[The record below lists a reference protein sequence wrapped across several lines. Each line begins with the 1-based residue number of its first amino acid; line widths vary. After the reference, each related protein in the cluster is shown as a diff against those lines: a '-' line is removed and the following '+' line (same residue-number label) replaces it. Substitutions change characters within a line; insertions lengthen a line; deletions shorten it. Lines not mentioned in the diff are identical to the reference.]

1 MRAIRLHGR
10 GGPEQLVCEDSPTP
24 TLEAGDALIRVHAC
38 SITKAELTWPPV
50 HTASDGS
57 IRPFIIPGHEV
68 SGVVEALAPGVTDVK
83 AGEEVYALVDF
94 NRVGGAAEYV
104 AVRASETPQK
114 PSSLS
119 HVEAAA
125 VPLAGLTAWQA
136 LFAHAGLSKGQS
148 VLIHGAAGGVGT
160 FAVQFARLAG
170 ARVIGTAQAK
180 DAELLRELGADE
192 VIDYTAT
199 RFEDEVADVDVVFD
213 AVGGDTLER
222 SWRVLRRGGVLVTI
236 ASSEE
241 ADPPDKRA
249 AEFGVRGL
257 FFIVR
262 PDRGQLIE
270 IARLIDGGE
279 VRPVVGSVF
288 PLSRAREAFSEG
300 LGGGR
305 PGKVV
310 LQVVE

>member
-10 GGPEQLVCEDSPTP
+10 GGPEQLVYEESPAP

-38 SITKAELTWPPV
+38 SITRAELTWPPV
-50 HTASDGS
+50 HMAPDGS

-68 SGVVEALAPGVTDVK
+68 SGVVEAVAPGVTDVK
-83 AGEEVYALVDF
+83 VGDEVYALVDF
-94 NRVGGAAEYV
+94 DRVGGAAEYV
-104 AVRASETPQK
+104 AVRAAETAPK
-114 PSSLS
+114 PSRLS
-119 HVEAAA
+119 HIEAAA

-136 LFAHAGLSKGQS
+136 LFAHAVLAKGQS

-160 FAVQFARLAG
+160 YAVQFARLAG

-180 DAELLRELGADE
+180 DEELLRDLGADD
-192 VIDYTAT
+192 VIDYTTT
-199 RFEDEVADVDVVFD
+199 RFEDEVADVDVVFEV
-213 AVGGDTLER
+213 VGGDTLER
-222 SWRVLRRGGVLVTI
+222 SWRVLRPGGVLVTI

-241 ADPPDKRA
+241 ANPPDKRA

-270 IARLIDGGE
+270 IARLIDDGE
-279 VRPVVGSVF
+279 VRPIIGSVF
-288 PLSRAREAFSEG
+288 PLSRARDAFGEG
-300 LGGGR
+300 LDRSR
-305 PGKVV
+305 PGKIV
-310 LQVVE
+310 LRVVE

>member
-1 MRAIRLHGR
+1 MKAIRLHGR
-10 GGPEQLVCEDSPTP
+10 GGPERLVCEDSPAP

-50 HTASDGS
+50 HTAPDGS
-57 IRPFIIPGHEV
+57 TRPFIIPGHEV
-68 SGVVEALAPGVTDVK
+68 SGVVEAVAPGVREVK
-83 AGEEVYALVDF
+83 AGDEVYALVGFD
-94 NRVGGAAEYV
+94 RVGGAAEYV
-104 AVRASETPQK
+104 AVRAADTAPK

-136 LFAHAGLSKGQS
+136 LFNQAGLSEGQS

-160 FAVQFARLAG
+160 YAVQLARLAG
-170 ARVIGTAQAK
+170 ARVIGTALAR
-180 DAELLRELGADE
+180 DEGLLRELGADE
-192 VIDYTAT
+192 VIDYTAA

-213 AVGGDTLER
+213 VIGGETLER

-236 ASSEE
+236 ASSEK
-241 ADPPDKRA
+241 ASPPDKRA
-249 AEFGVRGL
+249 AEFGVRGV

-270 IARLIDGGE
+270 MARLIDGGK
-279 VRPVVGSVF
+279 VRPVIGSVF
-288 PLSRAREAFSEG
+288 PLARAREAFG
-300 LGGGR
+300 QGMDGGR

-310 LQVVE
+310 LRVVE

>member
-1 MRAIRLHGR
+1 MKAIRLHGR
-10 GGPEQLVCEDSPTP
+10 GGPEQLVCEDSPAP
-24 TLEAGDALIRVHAC
+24 TLEAGDVLIRVHAC
-38 SITKAELTWPPV
+38 SITRAELTWPPV
-50 HTASDGS
+50 HTAPDGS

-68 SGVVEALAPGVTDVK
+68 SGVVEAVAPGVREVK
-83 AGEEVYALVDF
+83 AGDEVYALVGFD
-94 NRVGGAAEYV
+94 RVGGAAEYV
-104 AVRASETPQK
+104 AVRAADAAPK
-114 PSSLS
+114 PCSLS

-136 LFAHAGLSKGQS
+136 LFHQAGLSEGQS

-160 FAVQFARLAG
+160 YAVQLARLAG
-170 ARVIGTAQAK
+170 ARVIGTALAR
-180 DAELLRELGADE
+180 DEGLLRELGADE

-213 AVGGDTLER
+213 AVGGETLER

-236 ASSEE
+236 ASTGESN
-241 ADPPDKRA
+241 PPDRRA
-249 AEFGVRGL
+249 AEFGVRGV

-270 IARLIDGGE
+270 IARLIDGGK
-279 VRPVVGSVF
+279 VRPVIGSVF
-288 PLSRAREAFSEG
+288 PLARAREAFG
-300 LGGGR
+300 QGIGGGR

-310 LQVVE
+310 LRVVE

>member
-1 MRAIRLHGR
+1 MRAIRLHGS
-10 GGPEQLVCEDSPTP
+10 GGPEQLVCEDSPRP
-24 TLEAGDALIRVHAC
+24 TLAAGDALIRVHAC
-38 SITKAELTWPPV
+38 SITRAELTWPPV
-50 HTASDGS
+50 YIAPDGS

-104 AVRASETPQK
+104 AVRAAETAQK

-136 LFAHAGLSKGQS
+136 LFDHAGLSKGQS

-160 FAVQFARLAG
+160 FAVQFARFAG
-170 ARVIGTAQAK
+170 ARVIGTAKAK
-180 DAELLRELGADE
+180 DEGLVRELGADE
-192 VIDYTAT
+192 VIDYTT
-199 RFEDEVADVDVVFD
+199 TQFEDEVAGVDVVFD
-213 AVGGDTLER
+213 TVGGDTVGR
-222 SWRVLRRGGVLVTI
+222 SWRVLRPGGVLVTI

-241 ADPPDKRA
+241 ADPPHKRA
-249 AEFGVRGL
+249 AEFGVRGV

-270 IARLIDGGE
+270 IARVIDGGE

-288 PLSRAREAFSEG
+288 PLSRAREAFGEG
-300 LGGGR
+300 LGGGH

>member
-10 GGPEQLVCEDSPTP
+10 GGAEQLVCEDSPAP
-24 TLEAGDALIRVHAC
+24 TLEAGDALIWVHAC
-38 SITKAELTWPPV
+38 SITRAELTWPPV
-50 HTASDGS
+50 RTAPDGS
-57 IRPFIIPGHEV
+57 TRPFIIPGHEV
-68 SGVVEALAPGVTDVK
+68 SGVVEAVTPGVTDVK
-83 AGEEVYALVDF
+83 VGDEVYALVDF
-94 NRVGGAAEYV
+94 DRVGGAAEYV
-104 AVRASETPQK
+104 AVRAAGTAPK

-125 VPLAGLTAWQA
+125 VPLAGLAAWQA
-136 LFAHAGLSKGQS
+136 LFSHAGLSKGQS

-160 FAVQFARLAG
+160 YAVQFARLAG
-170 ARVIGTAQAK
+170 ARVIGTALAK
-180 DAELLRELGADE
+180 DEGLLRGLGADE
-192 VIDYTAT
+192 VIDYTST
-199 RFEDEVADVDVVFD
+199 RFEEEVAGVDVVFD

-222 SWRVLRRGGVLVTI
+222 SWGVLRPGGVLVTI

-241 ADPPDKRA
+241 AKPPDKRA

-279 VRPVVGSVF
+279 VRSVIGSVF
-288 PLSRAREAFSEG
+288 PLSRAREAFGEG

-310 LQVVE
+310 LRVVE